1 MAYVQYN
8 QVTGGASRLLLFEET
23 SPGVLHGKGTVLPIA
38 NESLQSGR
46 TKNSR
51 SIINGKRGGSKPFEG
66 LASPSGSVVMPCS
79 VPHLNLMLKK
89 LCGLPKETK
98 CVPVSLSGSVTQE
111 GIYVALPSSS
121 SAENTFMAGDTVSV
135 IGTANYDGTYILE
148 KGTDKTKLVVNAP
161 FAAEDIA
168 DAKACYGRSV
178 HLFGDVSDNSDGT
191 VTIPIKNGAIPHVLH
206 AGDTLVIEGSTN
218 YDGEHA
224 VLSVTE
230 SSVTITA
237 AYTAENLDLTAYAL
251 YWRQEYLLPKK
262 QPTFALE
269 KYFDFDA
276 GASETPYRL
285 FKQAKIN
292 SFNFDL
298 GGDGEQLVTLDI
310 LCGEEIPR
318 EKSQDDS
325 PLSKELIFID
335 KPYYNL
341 YVAGER
347 RGEISTASFAAS
359 FGIEAQ
365 NAIGDR
371 FAYTRMPEG
380 EPEIN
385 LTMNA
390 FLESDY
396 LQKISDTNSTVSL
409 LLHGASTQGDAFMIL
424 LPECVLDTKGAAITG
439 KMGLMQE
446 VTAKA
451 FVEKAESI
459 LQFILISREK
469 VNA

>member
-1 MAYVQYN
+1 MAYRQYN
-8 QVTGGASRLLLFEET
+8 QVTGGASKLLVFDET
-23 SPGVLHGKGTVLPIA
+23 SPGVLDGKGTVLPISS
-38 NESLQSGR
+38 ESLQSGR
-46 TKNSR
+46 TKNNR

-66 LASPSGSVVMPCS
+66 LASPSGSVVMPAS

-89 LCGLPKETK
+89 LCGKPKETK
-98 CVPVSLSGSVTQE
+98 CVPAVLAGAAAQE
-111 GIYVALPSSS
+111 GIYVSLPS
-121 SAENTFMAGDTVSV
+121 ADNALMPGDTVSV
-135 IGTANYDGTYILE
+135 MGTANYDGTYILE
-148 KGTDKTKLVVNAP
+148 KGTDKTKLVINAP

-168 DAKACYGRSV
+168 DAKAYFGRSV
-178 HLFGDVSDNSDGT
+178 HLFGDVTDNSDGT
-191 VTIPIKNGAIPHVLH
+191 VSLPIKNGAVPHVLH

-224 VLSVTE
+224 LVSVSE

-276 GASETPYRL
+276 GAAENPYRL

-310 LCGEEIPR
+310 LCGEEIPQ
-318 EKSQDDS
+318 EKSQDDA
-325 PLSKELIFID
+325 PLSRDLIFID

-341 YVAGER
+341 YLAGER

-409 LLHGASTQGDAFMIL
+409 LLHGSSTQGDAFMIL
-424 LPECVLDTKGAAITG
+424 LPECVLETKGAAITG

-469 VNA
+469 INA